1 MPRVIPDIERALSAV
16 GELLS
21 VEGKRVHVVIVGG
34 AALNLLRIVQRST
47 RDVDVLAI
55 ARPRPGSRRPK
66 LRHPDPLPA
75 PLRRAAAAVARDL
88 DLPPDWLN
96 TDVAGQWETGLPQ
109 GLERRVHWHSFA
121 GLKVGVVDRRDL
133 IFFKL
138 YAATDDR
145 GPQSVHYQDLLALRP
160 TEAELAA
167 AARWVRRQDP
177 SPAFAHEL
185 GGLLEH
191 VRRHAR

>member
-47 RDVDVLAI
+47 RDVD
-55 ARPRPGSRRPK
+55 
-66 LRHPDPLPA
+66 
-75 PLRRAAAAVARDL
+75 
-88 DLPPDWLN
+88 LPPDWLN
-96 TDVAGQWETGLPQ
+96 TDVAGQWETGLPR